1 VDGGRSRWGSN
12 GDGKDRPPM
21 AASPGRG
28 RFGRWLE
35 PVAGAVDGRAGEGL
49 LGMTGDADAADGK
62 ERAFVGDG
70 GRDGRGYGFAGVPV
84 DARGD
89 VAGFALAALSFLSCS
104 ILACSR
110 SRSR

>member
-1 VDGGRSRWGSN
+1 
-12 GDGKDRPPM
+12 M

-35 PVAGAVDGRAGEGL
+35 PVAVAVGGRAGEGL
-49 LGMTGDADAADGK
+49 LGMTGDAADGSV
-62 ERAFVGDG
+62 RAVVGDG

-84 DARGD
+84 DIRGD

-104 ILACSR
+104 ILACSL